1 MGTKN
6 IAEWARDK
14 ALRAKEEAEFTKA
27 KAESSKEKAEEEA
40 YDLGVAETQATL
52 KAHVPRVCRLY
63 YSQVWNEALKQA
75 GVEASSNLWKVENV
89 YYPPAIRETAP
100 YSSEAKGAFMEA
112 EAAEPEAALAIIAPD
127 EPARESELFGATE
140 TNEGLNPKVPQKT
153 AESTADAQ
161 ALHAEE
167 SALLVE
173 PLQIVPPSK
182 GSKDPETASTQ
193 LSKEG
198 IKTKL
203 KKQAILAS
211 FFFFFFFLFF
221 F

>member
-1 MGTKN
+1 M
-6 IAEWARDK
+6 
-14 ALRAKEEAEFTKA
+14 
-27 KAESSKEKAEEEA
+27 
-40 YDLGVAETQATL
+40 
-52 KAHVPRVCRLY
+52 
-63 YSQVWNEALKQA
+63 
-75 GVEASSNLWKVENV
+75 ENV
-89 YYPPAIRETAP
+89 YYPPAIWETAP
-100 YSSEAKGAFMEA
+100 SSFKAKGALKEA

-127 EPARESELFGATE
+127 EPARESELSGAIE
-140 TNEGLNPKVPQKT
+140 TNEGLNPEMPQKT

-173 PLQIVPPSK
+173 PLQTIPPSE

-203 KKQAILAS
+203 KK
-211 FFFFFFFLFF
+211 
-221 F
+221 